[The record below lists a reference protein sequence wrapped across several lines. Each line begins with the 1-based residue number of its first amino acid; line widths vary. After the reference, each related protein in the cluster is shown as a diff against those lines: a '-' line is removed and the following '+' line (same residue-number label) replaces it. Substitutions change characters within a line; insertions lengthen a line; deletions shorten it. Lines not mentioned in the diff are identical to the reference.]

1 MLKSGRSSIAAFMAC
16 AIVLCVTTPAYPSY
30 NSEAGHKYNIASQR
44 LADLRKSSKKKK
56 YRSYWIDCL
65 RTFELVEKQYPK
77 SPSASEACFDRAGIL
92 GELYRYSRYSKDIDD
107 SLQVFGKCQASY
119 PKHSRAPE
127 ALYHQI
133 EILLDY
139 KRDNAGAL
147 KVYAKLN
154 EAYPTNTWTKKAKAR
169 LSPIISKK
177 QKQEPA
183 IKKPPVAVIVTAD
196 KGKPEGIVKNIRY
209 WSGGAYTRIVIDQ
222 DKPIKFQATELKKP
236 DRLVFDLLNTQLDPS
251 VDKDPLPVN
260 DGILQQ
266 VRASQYAPDIVRVV
280 LDLASIQSYAAF
292 PLHEPERLVIDV
304 TGEDGRATMAQASS
318 ADTGTQQ
325 KPESTQTGTQLKA
338 EAQQQKP
345 PLTTR
350 APGVKNSDSAK
361 LSLSNQMGLK
371 IRTIAIDAGH
381 GGHDPGAIGQN
392 GLKEK
397 TVTLDIAKRL
407 AVLLKDRLG
416 CNVVMTRD
424 KDVFIPLEQRPAIAK
439 TKGADLFVSIH
450 VNANRKRK
458 TRGIETYIQ
467 GLHASDAE
475 AMATAARENATTT
488 KKLSEIR
495 SELETILKDLTNAV
509 KDEESN
515 QLAFAVQTSLVENA
529 KPVQKKTVNLGV
541 KRAFFYVLLNTNMP
555 SILAEVGFI
564 SNPEEEKQLR
574 QEAYRQKIAEA
585 LYQGVKKFID
595 ARSPQMMGA
604 YDPDAIPYGGREN
617 TLAVSGSFFPD
628 SRFVF
633 CN

>member
-1 MLKSGRSSIAAFMAC
+1 MLKRGRSWIVAFTAC
-16 AIVLCVTTPAYPSY
+16 TILLFSTAPAYPSY
-30 NSEAGHKYNIASQR
+30 NSEAGRKYIIASQR
-44 LADLRKSSKKKK
+44 LADIRKSAKKKK
-56 YRSYWIDCL
+56 YRSNWIDCI

-77 SPSASEACFDRAGIL
+77 SPSASESCFDRAGIL
-92 GELYRYSRYSKDIDD
+92 SELYRYSRYFKDIDD
-107 SLQVFGKCQASY
+107 SLQLFAKCQSAY
-119 PKHSRAPE
+119 PKHARAPE
-127 ALYHQI
+127 ALYHEI

-139 KRDNAGAL
+139 KKDSPGAL
-147 KVYAKLN
+147 KVYTKLT
-154 EAYPTNTWTKKAKAR
+154 ETYPTTPWTKKAKIR
-169 LSPIISKK
+169 LGPIVSKK
-177 QKQEPA
+177 QKQESA
-183 IKKPPVAVIVTAD
+183 IKKPPVPVIVTAG
-196 KGKPEGIVKNIRY
+196 KGKPAGIVKSIRY

-266 VRASQYAPDIVRVV
+266 VRARQYAPDIVRVV

-304 TGEDGRATMAQASS
+304 TGEEERAITAQSSS

-325 KPESTQTGTQLKA
+325 KPASAQTGTPPKA
-338 EAQQQKP
+338 EPPQQKP
-345 PLTTR
+345 LAATK
-350 APGVKNSDSAK
+350 APGVTTTDSAK

-371 IRTIAIDAGH
+371 IKTIAIDAGH

-397 TVTLDIAKRL
+397 NVTLDIAKRL
-407 AVLLKDRLG
+407 AVLVKDRLG

-450 VNANRKRK
+450 VNANKKRK

-515 QLAFAVQTSLVENA
+515 QLAFAIQTSLVENA
-529 KPVQKKTVNLGV
+529 RPVQKKTVNLGV

-564 SNPEEEKQLR
+564 SNPEEEKMLKQDT
-574 QEAYRQKIAEA
+574 YRQKIAEA

-595 ARSPQMMGA
+595 ARSPQMMG
-604 YDPDAIPYGGREN
+604 
-617 TLAVSGSFFPD
+617 T
-628 SRFVF
+628 
-633 CN
+633 